1 MTEVRSVT
9 LDMAS
14 ADADADRIG
23 DAVVAVTLALTLRDS
38 EGTLRERSVILT
50 LAEETSIDNLAAMLP
65 DLIAS
70 VRNESLSP
78 ALPPP
83 DVDVDEVIELDSFD
97 FDSLIFDRNG

>member
-14 ADADADRIG
+14 ADADAVRIV

-70 VRNESLSP
+70 VRNESLAP